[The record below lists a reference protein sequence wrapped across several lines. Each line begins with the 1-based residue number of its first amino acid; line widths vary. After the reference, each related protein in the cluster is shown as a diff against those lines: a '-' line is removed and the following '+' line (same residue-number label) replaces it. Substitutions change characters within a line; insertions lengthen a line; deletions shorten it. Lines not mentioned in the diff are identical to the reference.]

1 MKKKV
6 DIQNEMALISE
17 KIIKANE
24 AYYKRST
31 PIMTDAEYDKLL
43 DTLKAL
49 EEKYPDLKDPH
60 SPTTV
65 VGSDLDSFLTE
76 KAHSVPILSL
86 DKAYNIDEIG
96 AFITRCQKECSTPP
110 SFTLEEKIDGLS
122 LVLYYENGRLKEALT
137 RGNGKVG
144 NDVTHRARE
153 IKSIPRKLT
162 KNVNITVRGEVY
174 ISKKDFEEIN
184 ETLAEPYSNSRNL
197 ASGLLRRL
205 DDNPYSKKLDI
216 FVYEGLGGD
225 ITEIKNHPE
234 MLDFL
239 KSLGF
244 RTNPH
249 YTVFISEDK
258 SIDAL
263 KDEILTEIKR
273 KTDERKSLGYD
284 IDGLVLKLNSFADRE
299 TMGFT
304 EHHPRSAIAYKFE
317 SPMGKSKVEN
327 IEIGIGRTGRITP
340 VAILSPVNLLGATI
354 TRATLH
360 NSDYIRDLELSIG
373 DEVSVSRRGDVIP
386 QIDEVLEKN
395 ENAEIYAMPTICPSC
410 GSTLQYKGVNLYC
423 TNPKCPEK
431 IKGEAEYF
439 VSKACMDIDGVGPSV
454 IQTLIDLN
462 ALSDYTDIYYIDYD
476 ALLSGKEGFKD
487 KKIEGIKLSVLK
499 SKEQPFTRV
508 LASLGI
514 EGIALNTAEKLV
526 NAGINSFDK
535 FIALAK
541 TNDTE
546 SLLKVDDIG
555 TITAN
560 NIIASFND
568 ETILN
573 RIERL
578 KNAGLKTESKEG
590 ENAPLSDVLSGQVW
604 CVTGSIEGYKNPDL
618 ALEEVKKRGARIV
631 SSVSKKTT
639 HLLVGSAPGGKLQK
653 AIGFGTILV
662 KDSEFQEF
670 LKNADKNG
678 GQNEQ

>member
-1 MKKKV
+1 MMDKKV
-6 DIQNEMALISE
+6 DIKSEMEELAAKLRE
-17 KIIKANE
+17 AND
-24 AYYKRST
+24 AYYKNSK
-31 PIMTDAEYDKLL
+31 PIMSDSEYDELFDK
-43 DTLKAL
+43 LKAL
-49 EEKYPDLKDPH
+49 EEKYPEFKNPH
-60 SPTTV
+60 SPTSDV
-65 VGSDLDSFLTE
+65 ASDLNSFLTE
-76 KAHSVPILSL
+76 KEHTVPILSL
-86 DKAYNIDEIG
+86 DKAYNIEEIG
-96 AFITRCQKECSTPP
+96 AFIQRCQKECSSPP

-137 RGNGKVG
+137 RGNGHIG
-144 NDVTHRARE
+144 NDVTHRARG
-153 IKSIPRKLT
+153 IKSIPKKLT

-174 ISKKDFEEIN
+174 ISKKDFNEIN
-184 ETLAEPYSNSRNL
+184 STLAEPYSNSRNL

-225 ITEIKNHPE
+225 INDIKEHPE
-234 MLDFL
+234 MLVFL

-249 YTVFISEDK
+249 YTVFSSAGKSNED
-258 SIDAL
+258 L
-263 KDEILTEIKR
+263 KNEILKEILR
-273 KTDERKSLGYD
+273 KTEERKSLDYD
-284 IDGLVLKLNSFADRE
+284 IDGLVLKLNSFSDRS

-317 SPMGKSKVEN
+317 SPMGKSRVED

-360 NSDYIRDLELSIG
+360 NSAYIKDAELSIG

-395 ENAEIYAMPTICPSC
+395 ENAEIYSMPTVCPSC
-410 GSTLQYKGVNLYC
+410 GSTLVYKGVNLYC
-423 TNPKCPEK
+423 TNPKCPER

-439 VSKACMDIDGVGPSV
+439 VSKASMDIDGVGPS
-454 IQTLIDLN
+454 IIETLISLN
-462 ALSDYTDIYYIDYD
+462 ALSDYTDLYYIDYD
-476 ALLSGKEGFKD
+476 ALLKNREGFKE
-487 KKIEGIKLSVLK
+487 KKIEGIKKAIEK
-499 SKEQPFTRV
+499 SKNQPFTRV

-526 NAGINSFDK
+526 NAGFKSFDK
-535 FIALAK
+535 FINTAK
-541 TNDTE
+541 ENDTE

-555 TITAN
+555 LVTAK
-560 NIIASFND
+560 NIIAAFSD
-568 ETILN
+568 DVVVK

-578 KNAGLKTESKEG
+578 KNAGLKTESIDG
-590 ENAPLSDVLSGQVW
+590 ENAPTSDVLSGEVW

-631 SSVSKKTT
+631 SAVSKKTT
-639 HLLVGSAPGGKLQK
+639 HLLVGSAPGSKLEK
-653 AIGFGTILV
+653 AIAFGTTIV
-662 KDSEFQEF
+662 KDTEFQEF
-670 LKNADKNG
+670 LKNADEKGGKN
-678 GQNEQ
+678 E